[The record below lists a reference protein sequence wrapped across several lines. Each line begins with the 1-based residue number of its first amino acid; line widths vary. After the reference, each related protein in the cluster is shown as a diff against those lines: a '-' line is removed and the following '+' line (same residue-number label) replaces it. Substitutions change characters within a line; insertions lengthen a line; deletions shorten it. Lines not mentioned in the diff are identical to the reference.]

1 MEFRRYW
8 EILVKWKWVFI
19 QSVSVVFFISLF
31 LVFISKPIYKTSA
44 KVVINTRNLQTDF
57 IGNLPAESGRLSY
70 VEARN
75 VPDTFISLFFASPVV
90 SKVIQELD
98 LRDRK
103 GRTFDAKDLQ
113 INLFKIPK
121 LLRQKKGFKIKQ
133 VGGSE
138 TLEITGYSDDLEQS
152 VKLTNTL
159 ANTFID
165 VLCKEYKEEASIA
178 YRILQRQHDDVARR
192 LRLAEKSLE
201 RYKTKN
207 IASDISNQSTNLI
220 ESLYS
225 TKTQCENAEMS
236 MAESISLLGSI
247 KKTLTTV
254 PEFYKNA
261 ETIEAN
267 PSITEHKSEL
277 RTLRLQ
283 LARQLLELKPEHPD
297 VKATLAQVDALE
309 KIIKDEIARTFS
321 SETVSVNP
329 YYQNLIERYGDT
341 EIDIVTFSVRKEF
354 LDKTIAKYYKELENI
369 AKKEGKLNRLNR
381 EVDILNNMYRTIKQ
395 NLEYAK
401 IAENINIA
409 NAAIIQ
415 PARTSINTK
424 KDIFFPRKKLNLAAA
439 LVLGS
444 LFGFLLTLLLEYT
457 NDKVRTEKDL
467 ARITTPPL
475 WRIIPKAR
483 KRTVGEEISP
493 EFVDHFWNIKTHLDF
508 FTQKKENRGVI
519 VALSTN
525 RGEGKTTVNKN
536 LSLILAEAGH
546 KVLLI
551 DANLRHPS
559 LHRFFEISNSVGLA
573 DYLSG
578 RKTLQEVI
586 QPSNRDNLKII
597 PCGSFFS
604 HPLKIIT
611 PANLSELI
619 SSTRAEFNWVIFDTP
634 AIRDGNDALIVSNFA
649 DVILLVVASGCVT
662 ADELQETVRIVQKI
676 NPPCAGTVFNK
687 ALTL

>member
-19 QSVSVVFFISLF
+19 QSVSVIFFVSLL

-44 KVVINTRNLQTDF
+44 KVVINTRNLQSDF
-57 IGNLPAESGRLSY
+57 IGNLPADSGRLSY

-90 SKVIQELD
+90 SKVIKELD

-103 GRTFDAKDLQ
+103 GKTFDAKDLQ

-121 LLRQKKGFKIKQ
+121 LLRQKKGFKIKR

-138 TLEITGYSDDLEQS
+138 TLEIIGYSDNLEQS
-152 VKLTNTL
+152 VKLANTL
-159 ANTFID
+159 ANVFID
-165 VLCKEYKEEASIA
+165 LLCKEYKEEASVA
-178 YRILQRQHDDVARR
+178 HRILERQQDDISRK

-207 IASDISNQSTNLI
+207 IASDITNQSTNLI

-236 MAESISLLGSI
+236 LVESVSLLDSI
-247 KKTLTTV
+247 KKTLNTV
-254 PEFYKNA
+254 PEFYKSA

-283 LARQLLELKPEHPD
+283 LVRQLLELTPEHPD
-297 VKATLAQVDALE
+297 VKATLAQIDTLE
-309 KIIKDEIARTFS
+309 KIIKKEIAKTFS
-321 SETVSVNP
+321 SETMSVNP
-329 YYQNLIERYGDT
+329 YYQNLIERYGDA
-341 EIDIVTFSVRKEF
+341 EIDIVIFSVRKEF
-354 LDKTIAKYYKELENI
+354 LDRTIAKYYKELENI
-369 AKKEGKLNRLNR
+369 AQKEGKLNRLNR
-381 EVDILNNMYRTIKQ
+381 EVDILNGMYRTIKK
-395 NLEYAK
+395 NLEYVK

-415 PARTSINTK
+415 PARSSVNIK
-424 KDIFFPRKKLNLAAA
+424 KDLFFPRKKLNLAAA

-457 NDKVRTEKDL
+457 NDKIRTEKDL
-467 ARITTPPL
+467 IQITTPPL
-475 WRIIPKAR
+475 WRVIPKV
-483 KRTVGEEISP
+483 KERTLEGKISP
-493 EFVDHFWNIKTHLDF
+493 EFTDHFWNIKTHLDF
-508 FTQKKENRGVI
+508 FIQKKENRGVI
-519 VALSTN
+519 VTLSTN
-525 RGEGKTTVNKN
+525 RGEGKTTINKN
-536 LSLILAEAGH
+536 LSLVLAEAGH
-546 KVLLI
+546 GVLLI
-551 DANLRHPS
+551 DSNLRHPS
-559 LHRFFEISNSVGLA
+559 IHKLFGISNSVGLA

-586 QPSNRDNLKII
+586 QPTSYDNLKII
-597 PCGSFFS
+597 PSGSFFP

-619 SSTRAEFNWVIFDTP
+619 RGAKAAFNWIIFDTP
-634 AIRDGNDALIVSNFA
+634 AMSDGNDAFIVSNFA
-649 DVILLVVASGCVT
+649 DVILLVVASGYVS
-662 ADELQETVRIVQKI
+662 ADKLQETSKIIQKI
-676 NPPCAGTVFNK
+676 NPPCAGTIFNK
-687 ALTL
+687 ALTM

>member
-8 EILVKWKWVFI
+8 EILIKWKWIFI
-19 QSVSVVFFISLF
+19 QSVSVIFFVSLL
-31 LVFISKPIYKTSA
+31 LVYISKPIYKTSA

-57 IGNLPAESGRLSY
+57 IGNLPEESGRLSY

-75 VPDTFISLFFASPVV
+75 VPDTLISLFFASPII
-90 SKVIQELD
+90 SKIIKEFD

-113 INLFKIPK
+113 ISLFKIPK

-138 TLEITGYSDDLEQS
+138 TIEITGYSDDLEQS
-152 VKLTNTL
+152 VKLTNAL
-159 ANTFID
+159 ANACID
-165 VLCKEYKEEASIA
+165 LLCKEYKEEARIA
-178 YRILQRQHDDVARR
+178 RHILERQHKDMVRR
-192 LRLAEKSLE
+192 LRLAENSVE

-207 IASDISNQSTNLI
+207 IASDITNQSTNLI

-236 MAESISLLGSI
+236 LAESISLLGSI
-247 KKTLTTV
+247 KKTLNTV
-254 PEFYKNA
+254 PEFYKSS

-277 RTLRLQ
+277 RTLKLQ
-283 LARQLLELKPEHPD
+283 LARQLLELKFEHPD

-309 KIIKDEIARTFS
+309 KIIKEEITKTFS
-321 SETVSVNP
+321 SETVSTNP

-341 EIDIVTFSVRKEF
+341 EIDIVTFAVRKEF

-401 IAENINIA
+401 VAENINIA

-415 PARTSINTK
+415 PARSSVNIK

-444 LFGFLLTLLLEYT
+444 MFGFLLTLLLEYT
-457 NDKVRTEKDL
+457 NDKIRTEKDL
-467 ARITTPPL
+467 IQLTTPPI
-475 WRIIPKAR
+475 WRVVPKV
-483 KRTVGEEISP
+483 KERTIEGKISP
-493 EFVDHFWNIKTHLDF
+493 EFTDHFWNIKTHLDF
-508 FTQKKENRGVI
+508 FTQKKENPGVI

-525 RGEGKTTVNKN
+525 REEGKTIINKN
-536 LSLILAEAGH
+536 LSLVLAEAGH
-546 KVLLI
+546 GVLLI
-551 DANLRHPS
+551 DSNLRYPS
-559 LHRFFEISNSVGLA
+559 IHKFFGISNSVGLA
-573 DYLSG
+573 DYLSR

-586 QPSNRDNLKII
+586 QPTSHDNLKII

-604 HPLKIIT
+604 NPLKIIT

-619 SSTRAEFNWVIFDTP
+619 RGAKAGFNWIIFDTP
-634 AIRDGNDALIVSNFA
+634 AISDGNDAFIVSNFA
-649 DVILLVVASGCVT
+649 DVILLVVASGHVS
-662 ADELQETVRIVQKI
+662 ADKLQETLKIIQKI
-676 NPPCAGTVFNK
+676 NPPCAGTIFNK
-687 ALTL
+687 ALTI